1 MRMGVSERGT
11 GEKVKEAE
19 WEFKVNSLRIIIP
32 QTIRSVIRVYLL
44 WRMRDYD
51 SGAVVYKRGKI
62 IRGDR
67 KYVISPVTFQRGGNR
82 VFRIFARAIGTKWR
96 SEPGRTTE
104 CMNDREKERARERK
118 SE

>member
-1 MRMGVSERGT
+1 MGESERGT

-62 IRGDR
+62 NKGGQEIRYLPRDVSARRKSRLSNFRARDR
-67 KYVISPVTFQRGGNR
+67 NEV
-82 VFRIFARAIGTKWR
+82 
-96 SEPGRTTE
+96 EERTRE
-104 CMNDREKERARERK
+104 NDRMCE
-118 SE
+118 